1 MKPPI
6 PWYGGKTNII
16 EKFDP
21 FIPEHHCYVE
31 PYGGA
36 GAMLFHKVPSR
47 VEIYNDLH
55 KDVVNLY
62 VALRDYYSDC
72 PQGNPIGFKEA
83 LELTP
88 YSRLELEKC
97 WDFIQYDMGTGM
109 PDHLIQRAR
118 CFFVI
123 ARQAFSSRVENKPG
137 WSSSK
142 VNNKATGWMNAIDR
156 LEEVHKRLQN
166 VQIECLP
173 ALDVIKKYDGEDTF
187 MYIDPPY
194 MEDTRKELNTYIHE
208 MTERD
213 HLDLLYELK
222 KSKSLILLSGY
233 HNEFYDEVLNAWR
246 HKDFTHT
253 ASAINTEQSPDADK
267 KRIEVV
273 WWNEALQANRIG
285 TQLTIPDYR

>member
-6 PWYGGKTNII
+6 PWYGGKTNIVD
-16 EKFDP
+16 KFDP
-21 FIPEHHCYVE
+21 YIPEHHCYVE

-36 GAMLFHKVPSR
+36 GAMLFYKKPSR

-62 VALRDYYSDC
+62 ISIRDYFDD
-72 PQGNPIGFKEA
+72 FHHKVEA
-83 LELTP
+83 TP
-88 YSRLELEKC
+88 YSRQALEYA
-97 WDFIQYDMGTGM
+97 WSFIQYDMGSGL
-109 PDHLIQRAR
+109 PDFITEHAR

-123 ARQAFSSRVENKPG
+123 ARQAFSSRHDKQMKHYSSM

-142 VNNKATGWMNAIDR
+142 VNNKAVGWMNAIDR
-156 LEEVHKRLQN
+156 LPEIHERLQN

-173 ALDVIKKYDGEDTF
+173 ALEVMKRYDGKDTF

-194 MEDTRKELNTYIHE
+194 MEDTRKELNTYVHE
-208 MTERD
+208 MTDRD

-222 KSKSLILLSGY
+222 RSQSMILLSGY
-233 HNEFYDEVLNAWR
+233 HNEFYDEVLNAWC
-246 HKDFTHT
+246 HKDFAHT

-273 WWNEALQANRIG
+273 WWNKALQTNRVG
-285 TQLTIPDYR
+285 TQQLMELEV